1 MRQVSCA
8 RCHATLA
15 LNTAF
20 AVGNRVLCANGHSVS
35 WPRWLTTSLLVPR
48 AFGAA
53 SVWLRRRFLV
63 AYVEMWPAS
72 VERAFVSAGS
82 SGQRG

>member
-15 LNTAF
+15 LNAAF
-20 AVGNRVLCANGHSVS
+20 AVGKRVLCADGHSVS
-35 WPRWLTTSLLVPR
+35 FPRWLTNSLLVPR

-53 SVWLRRRFLV
+53 SVCLRRRFLV

-82 SGQRG
+82 SGQRE

>member
-8 RCHATLA
+8 RCRATLPP
-15 LNTAF
+15 NTAL
-20 AVGNRVLCANGHSVS
+20 AAGNRVLCADGHSVS
-35 WPRWLTTSLLVPR
+35 FPRWLTTSLPVPL
-48 AFGAA
+48 AVGAT

-63 AYVEMWPAS
+63 AYVETWPAS

-82 SGQRG
+82 SGQRE